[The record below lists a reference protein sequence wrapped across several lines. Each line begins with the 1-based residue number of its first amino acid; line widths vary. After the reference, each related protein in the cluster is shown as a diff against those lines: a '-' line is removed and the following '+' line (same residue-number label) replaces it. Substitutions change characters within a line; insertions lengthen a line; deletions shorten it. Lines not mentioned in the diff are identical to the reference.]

1 MLEQIKTMAMQQ
13 IFLLRR
19 RAFLLAAPLALF
31 CFSIA
36 QGQTITQTTT
46 EIADGQPS
54 GGVDI
59 ILQNGAAQL
68 LSPIPPSDAVTSIP
82 LGDGTLEDY
91 LIVSEASAGSTLSN
105 AAGAGSYVLFP
116 GSGAGGFI
124 NSPLSV
130 DFASGSIASFGE
142 VFNAISGGTP
152 VPPGTLAGGAIANDS
167 PTDTL
172 GTIDISGFS
181 SGSVYLV
188 YGQFINESLVTGS
201 ISGPGATTVTQ
212 DGTLTARGDTGV
224 FLTEFSFTND
234 GTFDTFSYNYFN
246 SDALGAGNTLL
257 IQGQPVADSAELE
270 NISDSSRARF
280 VGVFVDGVTAVPEP
294 SSAMLLLSTFSLL
307 ALGRRR

>member
-1 MLEQIKTMAMQQ
+1 MVLNMKRKTL
-13 IFLLRR
+13 FLIATLVH
-19 RAFLLAAPLALF
+19 F
-31 CFSIA
+31 CFSISQA
-36 QGQTITQTTT
+36 QIITQTTT
-46 EIADGQPS
+46 EIADGQPT

-59 ILQNGAAQL
+59 ILQNGSAQL
-68 LSPIPPSDAVTSIP
+68 LSPIPPSGVVTTIP

-91 LIVSEASAGSTLSN
+91 LLVSGASTANNLSN
-105 AAGAGSYVLFP
+105 AAGATGSYDLLA

-124 NSPLSV
+124 NTPLTV
-130 DFASGSIASFGE
+130 DFADSAGASFGE
-142 VFNAISGGTP
+142 AFSTAMGA
-152 VPPGTLAGGAIANDS
+152 GTLVGGAIANNS

-181 SGSVYLV
+181 LGTVYLI

-246 SDALGAGNTLL
+246 SDALGAGNTLS
-257 IQGQPVADSAELE
+257 IQGQPVADSGELE
-270 NISDSSRARF
+270 NVGDSSRARF
-280 VGVFVDGVTAVPEP
+280 IGVLFDGVAVPEP
-294 SSAMLLLSTFSLL
+294 SSAILLSTCSLF
-307 ALGRRR
+307 ALRRRR